1 MENAAQANPTTP
13 QKASRMATILSLGS
27 SILINGAFP
36 VIIYW
41 ALKNYTAASDY
52 VALVL
57 TGVPSLIDSIV
68 GIIRRKRIPIFWCDL
83 LVFYRGGAALDPAQA
98 LQIELGAAIE
108 GVETILLN

>member
-1 MENAAQANPTTP
+1 MVESGCNRSMDAFSPSLCDNPQNIWPRSIRASSIAEQRSDLMENAAQANPTAP
-13 QKASRMATILSLGS
+13 QKASRRATILSLGS

-68 GIIRRKRIPIFWCDL
+68 
-83 LVFYRGGAALDPAQA
+83 
-98 LQIELGAAIE
+98 
-108 GVETILLN
+108 